1 MSSNAKMLDIQS
13 LINAGIN
20 PKTGL
25 PIKLAGLDSPL
36 KNQIKKT
43 LRIIDEQDAVNRY
56 TWYNLPSGLTPQ
68 LLERVLYYKGRGA
81 FFYYKGADKFLF
93 LPFSLDGTIDVYG
106 REQAITPLIFRGSSV
121 TSDEKKKIIPFIQG
135 MSKKV
140 AFEVVDEWKPE
151 DMDNLCVILN
161 DYTPQMSEDILP
173 RSILQEPIL
182 DTMSEA
188 YPLARTSLISN
199 SGVRGMRVNSQDE
212 SGNVVLA
219 NAQIQDG
226 ALNGKTL
233 IPIVST
239 IEFQELTG
247 GSAIKAQDF
256 LLYMQ
261 SLDSYRLSCY
271 GLETGGIF
279 QKKAHM
285 LEGEMNMNSGHAKLV
300 YQDGLT
306 LRQNFCNIVNS
317 IWGLGIWCDV
327 SESALGIDTNGDML
341 ADDEKDQ
348 TGIDDSLPEM
358 SEEGGA
364 E

>member
-1 MSSNAKMLDIQS
+1 MSNAKIYDIKT
-13 LINAGIN
+13 LISAGIN
-20 PKTGL
+20 PSTGL
-25 PIKLAGLDSPL
+25 PIKFGAIDSPL
-36 KNQIKKT
+36 KCQIKKT

-68 LLERVLYYKGRGA
+68 LLERILYYKGRGA
-81 FFYYKGADKFLF
+81 FFYYKGANKFLF
-93 LPFSLDGTIDVYG
+93 LPFALNGTIDVYG
-106 REQAITPLIFRGSSV
+106 RELAITPLIFRGSSV
-121 TSDEKKKIIPFIQG
+121 TKEEDNKKIKPFVQG
-135 MSKKV
+135 MTRQV

-151 DMDNLCVILN
+151 YMDDYCVILN
-161 DYTPQMSEDILP
+161 DYTPQMAEDILP

-182 DTMSEA
+182 DTMAEA
-188 YPLARTSLISN
+188 YPLARTSLIAN
-199 SGVRGMRVNSQDE
+199 CGVRGMRVNSQDE

-226 ALNGKTL
+226 ALSGKTL

-317 IWGLGIWCDV
+317 IWGLGIWCDI
-327 SESALGIDTNGDML
+327 SESALGVDTNGDML

-348 TGIDDSLPEM
+348 SGMMDSIPDM
-358 SEEGGA
+358 SDEGGV